1 MKISVFVDDVVERS
15 KFPLFWKMD
24 IWNGFVPSF
33 WVCATVG
40 HTSLA
45 SSFLVQKLLWMI
57 KSMNPKSWQE
67 ISFFVSSS
75 GSSWWFF
82 FNSPSIQLFFDLKI
96 EVRLSQVGPILTEYV
111 TITLFFKKKNFV
123 EQIWINLSRRM
134 VGPQITVINCSF
146 YNECILCRK
155 VWKFRNRMI
164 DLPKTFPFYLDR
176 VTFEYRHGIFWKSR
190 EHWYYKFGTAWMV
203 RLTAYCVL
211 LSWCQEYVSYSIRS

>member
-45 SSFLVQKLLWMI
+45 SSFLVQKLLWMMI
-57 KSMNPKSWQE
+57 TSMNPKSWQE

-96 EVRLSQVGPILTEYV
+96 EVRVSQVGPILTEFV
-111 TITLFFKKKNFV
+111 ANHFSLKKNS
-123 EQIWINLSRRM
+123 QN
-134 VGPQITVINCSF
+134 
-146 YNECILCRK
+146 
-155 VWKFRNRMI
+155 
-164 DLPKTFPFYLDR
+164 
-176 VTFEYRHGIFWKSR
+176 
-190 EHWYYKFGTAWMV
+190 KFGSTLAEEW
-203 RLTAYCVL
+203 LDHKL
-211 LSWCQEYVSYSIRS
+211 QS